1 MKEQSRF
8 ETLARLAR
16 SEAPPRVDVAGRV
29 IAILSAESGRS
40 AGLDR
45 ASDKPLMWL
54 AAFSSAVAVPAAV
67 LAVIAYNNWV
77 GPLFEL
83 SQAISWVTQ

>member
-1 MKEQSRF
+1 MKDQRRF
-8 ETLARLAR
+8 ETLVRLAR

-29 IAILSAESGRS
+29 IAILSAEQVQ
-40 AGLDR
+40 LDR
-45 ASDKPLMWL
+45 AADKPLMWL

-67 LAVIAYNNWV
+67 LAIIAYNNWV

>member
-1 MKEQSRF
+1 MMKDQSQF
-8 ETLARLAR
+8 ERLARLAR
-16 SEAPPRVDVAGRV
+16 SEAPPSVDVAGRV
-29 IAILSAESGRS
+29 IAILSAEQVRLS
-40 AGLDR
+40 R

-54 AAFSSAVAVPAAV
+54 AAVSSAVAVPAAV
-67 LAVIAYNNWV
+67 LAVIVYNNWV

>member
-1 MKEQSRF
+1 MMKEQSRF
-8 ETLARLAR
+8 ETLVRLAR
-16 SEAPPRVDVAGRV
+16 SESPPRVDVAGRV
-29 IAILSAESGRS
+29 IAILSAEQVR
-40 AGLDR
+40 LDR

-54 AAFSSAVAVPAAV
+54 AALSSAVAVPAAV
-67 LAVIAYNNWV
+67 LAVIVYNNWV

>member
-1 MKEQSRF
+1 MKDQSRF
-8 ETLARLAR
+8 ETLVRLAR

-29 IAILSAESGRS
+29 IAILSAEQVR
-40 AGLDR
+40 LDR
-45 ASDKPLMWL
+45 AADKPLMWL

-67 LAVIAYNNWV
+67 LADIAYNNWV